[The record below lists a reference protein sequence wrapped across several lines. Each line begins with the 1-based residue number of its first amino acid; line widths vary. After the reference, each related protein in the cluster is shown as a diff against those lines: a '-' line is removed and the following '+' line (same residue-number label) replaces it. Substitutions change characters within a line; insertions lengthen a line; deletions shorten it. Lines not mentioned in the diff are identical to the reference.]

1 MTVPARDSI
10 TGISL
15 PALPS
20 RTYGPILFLGVIGPS
35 LMMFAPRAKGAVDM
49 GVAALMRSGGGGD
62 LVLEPFIEIATGDVT
77 ADDEVAWA
85 GDVLVGV

>member
-1 MTVPARDSI
+1 
-10 TGISL
+10 
-15 PALPS
+15 
-20 RTYGPILFLGVIGPS
+20 
-35 LMMFAPRAKGAVDM
+35 MMFAPRAKGAVDI

-85 GDVLVGV
+85 GDVRVGV